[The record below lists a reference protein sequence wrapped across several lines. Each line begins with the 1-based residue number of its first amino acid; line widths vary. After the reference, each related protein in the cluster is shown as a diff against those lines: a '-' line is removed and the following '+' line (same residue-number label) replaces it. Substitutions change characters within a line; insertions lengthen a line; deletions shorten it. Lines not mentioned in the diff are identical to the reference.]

1 MEAAAT
7 SRLESLRAR
16 SPVEP
21 SFAVVTALL
30 LGAAIFLLVGC
41 LQSKTFAELTIEGL
55 AIGSVYGGL
64 ALALVLV
71 YRATHVINFAQ
82 GELAMFTTYIAYE
95 LMLHGLSYWEAFAA
109 TLAIAF
115 ALGTLLQVTLIRPV
129 QHRSVIAT
137 VIVTVGLFIL
147 IDGVVN
153 WIWGGDF
160 KFMRNP
166 FGVASFDVGGVA
178 IRHLYVGMMV
188 VVFASV
194 LLVWALFRFT
204 KLGLGMR
211 AAALRP
217 TAASLVGVRV
227 DSMLAIGWGLAAL
240 LGAVAGL
247 MAEPSQLFLSPTLM
261 QPILVYAFAAA
272 VLGGLESPVGAL
284 VGGLTIGVFLN
295 LIVGY
300 VKQDSFLGRYIAS
313 PELQIPLA
321 FAVLL
326 LILLVK
332 PSGLF
337 GRREVRRV

>member
-1 MEAAAT
+1 MSSLETSAIPGFRGGGGALDASSAA
-7 SRLESLRAR
+7 
-16 SPVEP
+16 V
-21 SFAVVTALL
+21 ALFL
-30 LGAAIFLLVGC
+30 LGAAIFLLIGC
-41 LQSKTFAELTIEGL
+41 LQSKNFAQLTLEGIAL
-55 AIGSVYGGL
+55 GSVYGSL

-95 LMLHGLSYWEAFAA
+95 LGLRGLSYWEAFAA
-109 TLAIAF
+109 TLVIAF
-115 ALGTLLQVTLIRPV
+115 VLGTVLQVTLIRPV
-129 QHRSVIAT
+129 QHRSVIAV

-147 IDGVVN
+147 IDGIVN

-160 KFMRNP
+160 KSMKSP
-166 FGVASFDVGGVA
+166 FGFASFDVGGVV
-178 IRHLYVGMMV
+178 IPHLYVGMV
-188 VVFASV
+188 GVVFASAV
-194 LLVWALFRFT
+194 LVWALFRFT

-217 TAASLVGVRV
+217 AAAALVGVRV
-227 DSMLAIGWGLAAL
+227 DSMLAIGWGLAAT

-247 MAEPSQLFLSPTLM
+247 MAEPTQLFLSPTMM

-272 VLGGLESPVGAL
+272 VLGGLESPAGAL
-284 VGGLTIGVFLN
+284 VGGLLIGVTLT

-300 VKQDSFLGRYIAS
+300 V
-313 PELQIPLA
+313 PQISSEMQVPFT

-326 LILLVK
+326 LILLIK

>member
-1 MEAAAT
+1 MASAET
-7 SRLESLRAR
+7 SPIAGLRAR
-16 SPVEP
+16 GGAIDGGSA
-21 SFAVVTALL
+21 AVVLL
-30 LGAAIFLLVGC
+30 LIGGAIFLLIGC
-41 LQSKTFAELTIEGL
+41 LQSTLFAQYTVQGL
-55 AIGSVYGGL
+55 ALGSVYGGL

-82 GELAMFTTYIAYE
+82 GELAMLTTYIAFQ
-95 LMLHGLSYWEAFAA
+95 LMEWGLSYWAAFAA
-109 TLAIAF
+109 TLVIAF
-115 ALGTLLQVTLIRPV
+115 ALGTVLQVTVIRPV
-129 QHRSVIAT
+129 QRSVIAV

-147 IDGVVN
+147 IDGIVN
-153 WIWGGDF
+153 WIWGGEL
-160 KFMRNP
+160 KFMHSP
-166 FGVASFDVGGVA
+166 FGTASFDAGGVA
-178 IRHLYVGMMV
+178 IRHLYVWMMGV
-188 VVFASV
+188 VLLSA

-217 TAASLVGVRV
+217 AAAALVGVRV
-227 DSMLAIGWGLAAL
+227 DSMLAIGWGLAAV

-247 MAEPSQLFLSPTLM
+247 MAEPSQLFLTPSFM

-272 VLGGLESPVGAL
+272 VLGGLESPAGAL
-284 VGGLTIGVFLN
+284 VGGLAIGVSLT

-300 VKQDSFLGRYIAS
+300 VPQKYIG
-313 PELQIPLA
+313 PELQLPLA

>member
-7 SRLESLRAR
+7 SRLENLRAR
-16 SPVEP
+16 SGIEP
-21 SFAVVTALL
+21 GTVTVALFL
-30 LGAAIFLLVGC
+30 LGGAIFLLVGC
-41 LQSKTFAELTIEGL
+41 LRSTTFAQLTVEGL
-55 AIGSVYGGL
+55 AIGSVYGAL

-95 LMLHGLSYWEAFAA
+95 LMLKGLSYWVAFAA

-115 ALGTLLQVTLIRPV
+115 ALGTVLQITLIRPV
-129 QHRSVIAT
+129 QHRSVIAV

-160 KFMRNP
+160 KFMHNP
-166 FGVASFDVGGVA
+166 FGTASFDVGGVA
-178 IRHLYVGMMV
+178 IQHLYIGMMV
-188 VVFASV
+188 VVFVSV

-217 TAASLVGVRV
+217 AAAALVGVRV
-227 DSMLAIGWGLAAL
+227 DSMLAIGWGLAAV

-247 MAEPSQLFLSPTLM
+247 MAEPSQLFLSPVLM
-261 QPILVYAFAAA
+261 QSILVYAFAAA

-284 VGGLTIGVFLN
+284 VGGLAIGVTLN
-295 LIVGY
+295 LVVGY
-300 VKQDSFLGRYIAS
+300 TPQSWSTYYGS
-313 PELQIPLA
+313 ELQLPSA
-321 FAVLL
+321 FLVLL

>member
-1 MEAAAT
+1 MASAETSSIAGFRGHRGALDAGTAT
-7 SRLESLRAR
+7 
-16 SPVEP
+16 V
-21 SFAVVTALL
+21 ALVL

-41 LQSKTFAELTIEGL
+41 LQSTKFATYTVQGL
-55 AIGSVYGGL
+55 ALGSVYGSL

-82 GELAMFTTYIAYE
+82 GELAMLTTYIAWQ
-95 LMLHGLSYWEAFAA
+95 LMEWGLSYWVTFAA

-115 ALGTLLQVTLIRPV
+115 ALGTLLQITLIRPV
-129 QHRSVIAT
+129 QHRSVIAV

-147 IDGVVN
+147 IDGIVN
-153 WIWGGDF
+153 WIWGADF
-160 KFMRNP
+160 KVLRSP
-166 FGVASFDVGGVA
+166 FGFDSFDVGGVPIA
-178 IRHLYVGMMV
+178 HKYVWMMGIVFVSV
-188 VVFASV
+188 V
-194 LLVWALFRFT
+194 LVWALFRFT

-217 TAASLVGVRV
+217 AAAALVGVRV
-227 DSMLAIGWGLAAL
+227 DSMLAIGWGLAAV

-247 MAEPSQLFLSPTLM
+247 MAEPSQLFLTPTFM
-261 QPILVYAFAAA
+261 QEILVYAFAAA

-284 VGGLTIGVFLN
+284 VGGLAIGVTTT

-300 VKQDSFLGRYIAS
+300 VPQIGS
-313 PELQIPLA
+313 ELQTPFA

-326 LILLVK
+326 VVLLVK

>member
-1 MEAAAT
+1 MDSAGT
-7 SRLESLRAR
+7 SPLAGLRAR
-16 SPVEP
+16 GGAIDP
-21 SFAVVTALL
+21 SAATVVLLL
-30 LGAAIFLLVGC
+30 LGAAVFLLIGC
-41 LQSKTFAELTIEGL
+41 LQSTTFAQFTLQGL
-55 AIGSVYGGL
+55 ALGSVYGSL

-82 GELAMFTTYIAYE
+82 GEMAMLTTYIAYE
-95 LMLHGLSYWEAFAA
+95 LMLKGLSYWWAFAA

-129 QHRSVIAT
+129 QHRSVIAV

-160 KFMRNP
+160 KSMKSP
-166 FGVASFDVGGVA
+166 FGNGFFQVGGVT
-178 IRHLYVGMMV
+178 ILHQYVGMMI

-194 LLVWALFRFT
+194 VLVWALFRFT

-217 TAASLVGVRV
+217 AAAALVGVRV
-227 DSMLAIGWGLAAL
+227 DTMLAIGWGLAAL

-247 MAEPSQLFLSPTLM
+247 MAEPSQIFLAPTFM

-272 VLGGLESPVGAL
+272 VLGGLDSPAGAL
-284 VGGLTIGVFLN
+284 VGGLLIGVTLT
-295 LIVGY
+295 LVVGY
-300 VKQDSFLGRYIAS
+300 VPQISS
-313 PELQIPLA
+313 ELQLPFV

-332 PSGLF
+332 PTGLF

>member
-1 MEAAAT
+1 MVSAAT
-7 SRLESLRAR
+7 SRLEGLRSSAPDA
-16 SPVEP
+16 ST
-21 SFAVVTALL
+21 ATVVVFL
-30 LGAAIFLLVGC
+30 LGAAVFLLVGC
-41 LQSKTFAELTIEGL
+41 LQSKTFAQLTIEGL
-55 AIGSVYGGL
+55 AIGSVYGSL

-95 LMLHGLSYWEAFAA
+95 LLLKGLTYWEAFAA

-115 ALGTLLQVTLIRPV
+115 VLGTVLQVTLIRPV
-129 QHRSVIAT
+129 QHRSVIAV

-153 WIWGGDF
+153 WVWGGDF
-160 KFMRNP
+160 KLMQSP
-166 FGVASFDVGGVA
+166 FGIGYFDVGGVP
-178 IRHLYVGMMV
+178 IRHLYVGMMI

-194 LLVWALFRFT
+194 VLVWALFRFT

-217 TAASLVGVRV
+217 AAASLVGVRV
-227 DSMLAIGWGLAAL
+227 DAMLAIGWGLAAV

-247 MAEPSQLFLSPTLM
+247 MAEPSQIFLSPTLM

-272 VLGGLESPVGAL
+272 VLGGLESPAGAV
-284 VGGLTIGVFLN
+284 VGGLAIGVTLN
-295 LIVGY
+295 LVVGY
-300 VKQDSFLGRYIAS
+300 VPQIGS
-313 PELQIPLA
+313 ELQLPVA

>member
-1 MEAAAT
+1 MSAET
-7 SRLESLRAR
+7 SAIGTLRAR
-16 SPVEP
+16 SGSIDP
-21 SFAVVTALL
+21 SAVTVVLFL
-30 LGAAIFLLVGC
+30 LGAAIFLLIGC
-41 LQSKTFAELTIEGL
+41 LRSTTFAQLTVQGVAL
-55 AIGSVYGGL
+55 GAVYGSL

-82 GELAMFTTYIAYE
+82 GELAMLTTYIAYE
-95 LMLHGLSYWEAFAA
+95 LMLKGLSYWEAFAA

-115 ALGTLLQVTLIRPV
+115 ALGTVLEVTLIRPV

-160 KFMRNP
+160 KSMESP
-166 FGVASFDVGGVA
+166 FGNDSFNVGGVV
-178 IRHLYVGMMV
+178 ISHLYVGMV
-188 VVFASV
+188 IVVFASV
-194 LLVWALFRFT
+194 VLVWALFRFT

-217 TAASLVGVRV
+217 AAAALVGVRV
-227 DSMLAIGWGLAAL
+227 DSMLAVGWGLAAV

-247 MAEPSQLFLSPTLM
+247 MAEPSQIFLSPVLM

-272 VLGGLESPVGAL
+272 VLGGLESPAGAV
-284 VGGLTIGVFLN
+284 VGGIAIGVTLT

-300 VKQDSFLGRYIAS
+300 VPEISS
-313 PELQIPLA
+313 ELQLPFA

-326 LILLVK
+326 LILLIK

>member
-1 MEAAAT
+1 MERAET
-7 SRLESLRAR
+7 SSTAGLRAAGGAID
-16 SPVEP
+16 VGG
-21 SFAVVTALL
+21 ATVVLFMI
-30 LGAAIFLLVGC
+30 GAAIFLVVGC
-41 LQSKTFAELTIEGL
+41 LQSTTFAQYTIQGL
-55 AIGSVYGGL
+55 ALGSVYGAL

-82 GELAMFTTYIAYE
+82 GELALLTTYIAYQ
-95 LMLHGLSYWEAFAA
+95 LMLWGLSYWEAFAA

-115 ALGTLLQVTLIRPV
+115 ALGTVLQVTLIRPV
-129 QHRSVIAT
+129 QRSVIAV

-147 IDGVVN
+147 IDGIVN
-153 WIWGGDF
+153 WIWGGDD
-160 KFMRNP
+160 KFMPSP
-166 FGVASFDVGGVA
+166 FGIASLDVGGVA
-178 IRHLYVGMMV
+178 IRHLYLWMMG
-188 VVFASV
+188 VVFVSV

-217 TAASLVGVRV
+217 AAAALVGVRV
-227 DSMLAIGWGLAAL
+227 DSMLALGWGLAAV

-247 MAEPSQLFLSPTLM
+247 MAEPSNFFLSPTLM

-272 VLGGLESPVGAL
+272 VLGGLESPAGAL
-284 VGGLTIGVFLN
+284 VGGLAIGVTLT

-300 VKQDSFLGRYIAS
+300 VPQIGS
-313 PELQIPLA
+313 ELQLPFA

-337 GRREVRRV
+337 GRKEVRRV

>member
-1 MEAAAT
+1 VESAET
-7 SRLESLRAR
+7 SPLDGLRAR
-16 SPVEP
+16 GSDFDVGT
-21 SFAVVTALL
+21 ATVVLL
-30 LGAAIFLLVGC
+30 LVGAAIFLLVGC
-41 LQSKTFAELTIEGL
+41 LQSTNFAQFTIEGL
-55 AIGSVYGGL
+55 ALGSVYGSL

-95 LMLHGLSYWEAFAA
+95 LMLHGLSYWAAFAA

-115 ALGTLLQVTLIRPV
+115 ALGTVLQVTLIRPV
-129 QHRSVIAT
+129 QHRSVIAV

-160 KFMRNP
+160 KSMQNP
-166 FGVASFDVGGVA
+166 FGTASFDVGGVA
-178 IRHLYVGMMV
+178 ISQLYVGMMI

-194 LLVWALFRFT
+194 LLVWVLFRFT

-217 TAASLVGVRV
+217 AAAALVGVRV
-227 DSMLAIGWGLAAL
+227 NSMLAIGWGLAAL

-247 MAEPSQLFLSPTLM
+247 MAEPSQIFLSATFM

-272 VLGGLESPVGAL
+272 VLGGLESPAGAV
-284 VGGLTIGVFLN
+284 VGGLAIGVTLT

-300 VKQDSFLGRYIAS
+300 VPQITS
-313 PELQIPLA
+313 ELQLPFI

-326 LILLVK
+326 LILLIK
-332 PSGLF
+332 PTGLF

>member
-1 MEAAAT
+1 MDSAET
-7 SRLESLRAR
+7 SPLAGLRAR
-16 SPVEP
+16 GGTIDP
-21 SFAVVTALL
+21 SGATIVALL
-30 LGAAIFLLVGC
+30 FGAAIFLTIGC
-41 LQSKTFAELTIEGL
+41 LQSTTFAQLTIQGV
-55 AIGSVYGGL
+55 AIGSVYGSL

-82 GELAMFTTYIAYE
+82 GELAMLTTYIAYE
-95 LMLHGLSYWEAFAA
+95 LGLKGLSYWAAFAA

-115 ALGTLLQVTLIRPV
+115 VLGTVLQITLIRPV

-153 WIWGGDF
+153 WIWGGDY
-160 KFMRNP
+160 KSMHSP
-166 FGVASFDVGGVA
+166 FGTGSFDVGGVA
-178 IRHLYVGMMV
+178 IPHLYVGMV
-188 VVFASV
+188 IVVFASV
-194 LLVWALFRFT
+194 VLVWALFRFT

-217 TAASLVGVRV
+217 AAAALVGVRV
-227 DSMLAIGWGLAAL
+227 DSMLAIGWGLAAV

-247 MAEPSQLFLSPTLM
+247 MAEPSQIFLSPTLM
-261 QPILVYAFAAA
+261 QSILVYAFAAA
-272 VLGGLESPVGAL
+272 VLGGLESPAGAM
-284 VGGLTIGVFLN
+284 VGGLLIGVTLS
-295 LIVGY
+295 LIIGY
-300 VKQDSFLGRYIAS
+300 VPQISS
-313 PELQIPLA
+313 ELQLPFA

-326 LILLVK
+326 LILLIK

>member
-1 MEAAAT
+1 MASAETSSLAA
-7 SRLESLRAR
+7 LRAR
-16 SPVEP
+16 GSALELN
-21 SFAVVTALL
+21 VVTLAAFLI
-30 LGAAIFLLVGC
+30 GVAIFLLVGC
-41 LQSKTFAELTIEGL
+41 LKSTNFAHYTIEGL
-55 AIGSVYGGL
+55 ALGSVYGSL

-82 GELAMFTTYIAYE
+82 GELGMLTTYIAYQ
-95 LMLHGLSYWEAFAA
+95 LMLWGLSYWAAFAA
-109 TLAIAF
+109 TLAVAF
-115 ALGTLLQVTLIRPV
+115 ALGTVLQITLIRPV
-129 QHRSVIAT
+129 QQRSEIAV

-147 IDGVVN
+147 IDGIVN
-153 WIWGGDF
+153 WKWGGDF
-160 KFMRNP
+160 KLMHNP
-166 FGVASFDVGGVA
+166 FGIASYDVGGVPV
-178 IRHLYVGMMV
+178 RHLYVWMMLI
-188 VVFASV
+188 VFASV
-194 LLVWALFRFT
+194 VLVWALFRFT

-217 TAASLVGVRV
+217 AAASLVGVRV
-227 DSMLAIGWGLAAL
+227 DSMLALGWGLAAV

-247 MAEPSQLFLSPTLM
+247 MAEPSQLFLTPTLM

-272 VLGGLESPVGAL
+272 VLGGLESPAGAV
-284 VGGLTIGVFLN
+284 VGGLAIGVFLN

-300 VKQDSFLGRYIAS
+300 VPQIGS
-313 PELQIPLA
+313 ELQLPVA